1 MLISMTYSQKAT
13 PFIYNLSTS
22 HSDDPLSPHDVLLGT
37 WADLVPLITEIHRLE
52 GPQAYSMTESDYHY
66 RLSLIESRLN
76 NEMNYF
82 GQSHAE
88 SHRADATKIDSFE
101 RHDVA
106 GQLQLDLVSMK
117 EAYRA
122 SALLRLHQLCPMLL
136 SHRFSTNIDP
146 SDIDIKTLLRH
157 EAMEVLGL
165 LQSISIESRLFNVAS
180 FPLMTAGQYCDLGH
194 DQDWV
199 RSVFSYL
206 RLKNGIAAIAVLSQ
220 SLEKV
225 WQRRAMGEDVLWTT
239 IFKEEGFDMLIN

>member
-1 MLISMTYSQKAT
+1 MLISMTYSQKSS
-13 PFIYNLSTS
+13 PFIYNLSTG

-52 GPQAYSMTESDYHY
+52 GPQAYSMTESDYRD

-76 NEMNYF
+76 EMNDF
-82 GQSHAE
+82 GQSRTE
-88 SHRADATKIDSFE
+88 SHRADATNMDSFE
-101 RHDVA
+101 RHDAA
-106 GQLQLDLVSMK
+106 GQLQLDLVTMK

-136 SHRFSTNIDP
+136 SHQISTNSDP
-146 SDIDIKTLLRH
+146 SNIDIKTLLRH
-157 EAMEVLGL
+157 EAAEVLGL

-180 FPLMTAGQYCDLGH
+180 FPLMTAGQYCDLDH

-199 RSVFSYL
+199 RSVFGYL